1 MLRSISLSISLASI
15 SFALVLALSLP
26 SVAQT
31 TFTETSFATDS
42 FPAWVTTGD
51 FDRDGLP
58 DIAVAAENSSS
69 VAIFRNT
76 GNNTYTRVDT
86 QPVDTARLVETA
98 DFNKDGKLDLAVAS
112 AGQTL
117 VAIFT
122 GVGNGTMTPAGS
134 FATTFPVWDLEL
146 GDLNGDGAV
155 DIIAHECTTDSSS
168 CTVKT

>member
-1 MLRSISLSISLASI
+1 
-15 SFALVLALSLP
+15 
-26 SVAQT
+26 
-31 TFTETSFATDS
+31 
-42 FPAWVTTGD
+42 
-51 FDRDGLP
+51 
-58 DIAVAAENSSS
+58 
-69 VAIFRNT
+69 
-76 GNNTYTRVDT
+76 
-86 QPVDTARLVETA
+86 
-98 DFNKDGKLDLAVAS
+98 DGKLDLAVAS

-168 CTVKT
+168 CTVKTYKNNGAGQFAPWQTLIAPGSDTFPSFQHTLAVG